1 MITHVFGK
9 WTSTRKQGEVIIMNS
24 DKPIKKEK
32 EIKREDKKK
41 TGSDLCCCYTVDPCG
56 CYVDPC
62 GCQVST
68 CCC

>member
-1 MITHVFGK
+1 
-9 WTSTRKQGEVIIMNS
+9 MNS